1 MRRYIFVIMLVL
13 GPVIG
18 IGPVAQVCAAEKK
31 DPADIAEIRK
41 NDRIDAALID
51 AKLIKLDPGEPSTP
65 IDAAIETGTMASLN
79 MDGVISPDQ
88 QMKEMDLEFEDASIK
103 AFFETIS
110 AATGINIVVDAAVE
124 NMKVSLHLKKITVRD
139 AMNIIMVSRNLSF
152 KKMGGALFVST
163 REKINQGNT
172 VTRVIPV
179 RYIKVKEAQ
188 NMVQGLLRTV
198 VASEDV
204 NALAVTGTPEEIA
217 GVQELIKKIDVSQPQ
232 VILEAKI
239 IEVNQDALKDM
250 GVDWFDQM
258 SIGFQES
265 NRPST
270 FATTEAAPDSAFKV
284 YSLARSPLQ
293 FDVVLK
299 MLENNNK
306 AKILSNP
313 RVMTL
318 NNQQSEIFVGDRIP
332 YTITTVTG
340 GVASTEVRFVEPGI
354 RLRITPSIIDKDF
367 VVIKIEPEVSFIYG
381 FRGPNDQYPWV
392 KTRNATAY
400 VRIKNNQPFVLGGL
414 LNQEDKKNLY
424 KVPVLGSVPLIGNLF
439 SYKKDSA
446 TSSELIIAVTP
457 IIVN

>member
-1 MRRYIFVIMLVL
+1 MRQYILIIMLAL
-13 GPVIG
+13 GPVMG
-18 IGPVAQVCAAEKK
+18 INGVSQAFAAE
-31 DPADIAEIRK
+31 ADIVELRK
-41 NDRIDAALID
+41 VDRINAAFTE
-51 AKLIKLDPGEPSTP
+51 AKQVKMDPGQPSASVEGT
-65 IDAAIETGTMASLN
+65 IESGPMLALN
-79 MDGVISPDQ
+79 LDGFISADQ
-88 QMKEMDLEFEDASIK
+88 QGKEMDLEFEEAPLK
-103 AFFETIS
+103 GFFQMIGEV
-110 AATGINIVVDAAVE
+110 TGINIVVDAAVE
-124 NMKVSLHLKKITVRD
+124 NMKISLHLKKVTVRD
-139 AMNIIMVSRNLSF
+139 AMNVIAVSRNLFF
-152 KKMGGALFVST
+152 KKIGGTLFVST
-163 REKINQGNT
+163 REKINQGNM

-188 NMVQGLLRTV
+188 NMVQGLLKTV

-217 GVQELIKKIDVSQPQ
+217 SVQELVKKIDVSQPQ

-239 IEVNQDALKDM
+239 IEVNQDALKEM
-250 GVDWFDQM
+250 GVDWFDQL
-258 SIGFQES
+258 SVGFQES

-270 FATTEAAPDSAFKV
+270 FATTESAPGSALKV

-293 FDVVLK
+293 FDVALK
-299 MLENNNK
+299 TLENNNK

-332 YTITTVTG
+332 YTITTVAG

-392 KTRNATAY
+392 KTRNATVY

-446 TSSELIIAVTP
+446 TSSELIIVVTP
-457 IIVN
+457 VVVN